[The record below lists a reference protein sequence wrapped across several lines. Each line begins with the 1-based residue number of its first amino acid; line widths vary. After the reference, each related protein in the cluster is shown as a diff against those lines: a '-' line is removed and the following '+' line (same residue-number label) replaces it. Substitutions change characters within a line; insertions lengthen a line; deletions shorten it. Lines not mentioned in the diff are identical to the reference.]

1 MLAVHRRRDAAEN
14 AECTVPED
22 QEIRIEAIWVAEI
35 YPPTVAPRLVQD
47 LINMRWEE
55 DPSRSNR
62 PGVSTFLAE
71 QRSQWGGSW
80 LNLGLVLRP
89 ADRRFLGSHRRA
101 DLPQGVDHASAE
113 ILSPAASFSILVV
126 QFNLDNEASLRID
139 GALRREYQ
147 TEMRP
152 AGVALSILTPRS
164 RKEEAARQARAVMR
178 DGCRA
183 WMQDHLSGR
192 FSVDGGGLKHPT
204 VELLTTAAGL
214 VVGEV
219 PTGRFSVAALLGV
232 SADYDKWHCDEGVAL
247 RLSLGERDTR
257 RELLVNA
264 NRQEAVAVARE
275 RGYADAPSLFSHA
288 LARLAAVW
296 SISVMLEGYIDRL
309 AQARYTLLAPRRG
322 LQSRSPVKALR
333 DLNDVVLSLSSDV
346 RLVTSDI
353 AHLAEDP
360 VFLIDEVPKLIPMNE
375 RFNGKDPFA
384 QTLVSGCAAAASR
397 LRAAEEE
404 LRDLLV
410 TAATTKGA
418 IANIQLQRGVF
429 WWTVILGV
437 FTAALLGLGVIN
449 LLMATHVLK

>member
-1 MLAVHRRRDAAEN
+1 
-14 AECTVPED
+14 
-22 QEIRIEAIWVAEI
+22 
-35 YPPTVAPRLVQD
+35 
-47 LINMRWEE
+47 
-55 DPSRSNR
+55 
-62 PGVSTFLAE
+62 
-71 QRSQWGGSW
+71 
-80 LNLGLVLRP
+80 
-89 ADRRFLGSHRRA
+89 
-101 DLPQGVDHASAE
+101 
-113 ILSPAASFSILVV
+113 
-126 QFNLDNEASLRID
+126 
-139 GALRREYQ
+139 
-147 TEMRP
+147 
-152 AGVALSILTPRS
+152 
-164 RKEEAARQARAVMR
+164 
-178 DGCRA
+178 
-183 WMQDHLSGR
+183 
-192 FSVDGGGLKHPT
+192 
-204 VELLTTAAGL
+204 
-214 VVGEV
+214 
-219 PTGRFSVAALLGV
+219 
-232 SADYDKWHCDEGVAL
+232 
-247 RLSLGERDTR
+247 
-257 RELLVNA
+257 
-264 NRQEAVAVARE
+264 
-275 RGYADAPSLFSHA
+275 
-288 LARLAAVW
+288 
-296 SISVMLEGYIDRL
+296 MLEGYIDRL